1 MNLCFDLLDDLWYS
15 KSEMERNFFIRLAF
29 AAHRVADAL
38 QDAEQI
44 KMEIKN
50 AADNVLA
57 GLVLL
62 SDKDNVPKDKKK
74 FLIPKILKDIESL
87 NTSLQ
92 MAKQEGRVN
101 PENFSVLEAED
112 GKIQYMLQ
120 IFEEVEEPAEET
132 RRAAPVPKAKEE
144 VSLPVAREVIPKQE
158 QRGITERQRSIIE
171 LLKTKKK
178 VQVWEL
184 QKVLPQV
191 TKRTLRRDL
200 DDLLSMNLIE
210 RKGEWNAVS
219 YELKERA
226 VP

>member
-1 MNLCFDLLDDLWYS
+1 MD
-15 KSEMERNFFIRLAF
+15 RNFFIRLAF

-50 AADNVLA
+50 AADSVLA

-74 FLIPKILKDIESL
+74 FLIPKILRNIESL
-87 NTSLQ
+87 TTSLDR
-92 MAKQEGRVN
+92 AKQEGRVN
-101 PENFSVLEAED
+101 PENFSVLEAEY

-120 IFEEVEEPAEET
+120 IFEEVEETPAQS
-132 RRAAPVPKAKEE
+132 RRAEPAKTKG
-144 VSLPVAREVIPKQE
+144 PIKQE
-158 QRGITERQRSIIE
+158 AGMPAAQEPRSITERQRRILE
-171 LLKTKKK
+171 FLKTKREA
-178 VQVWEL
+178 QVWEL

-200 DDLLSMNLIE
+200 DDLLEMNVIE
-210 RKGEWNAVS
+210 RKGEWNAVF
-219 YELKERA
+219 YELKQE
-226 VP
+226 V

>member
-1 MNLCFDLLDDLWYS
+1 
-15 KSEMERNFFIRLAF
+15 MERNFFIRLAF

-38 QDAEQI
+38 QNAEQI

-50 AADNVLA
+50 AADSVLA

-74 FLIPKILKDIESL
+74 FLIPKILKDIEGL
-87 NTSLQ
+87 TTSLQ
-92 MAKQEGRVN
+92 GAKQEGRVN
-101 PENFSVLEAED
+101 PENFSVLEAEY
-112 GKIQYMLQ
+112 GKVQYMLQ
-120 IFEEVEEPAEET
+120 IFGEVEDPVAET

-144 VSLPVAREVIPKQE
+144 VSLPAAGEVIPKQE
-158 QRGITERQRSIIE
+158 HRDITERQRSILE
-171 LLKTKKK
+171 LLKAKKK

-200 DDLLSMNLIE
+200 DDLLQFELIQ
-210 RKGEWNAVS
+210 RKGEWNAVF
-219 YELKERA
+219 YELKE
-226 VP
+226 